1 MMNNYFCVLPFYSI
15 EIGHNNPK
23 NIYCCRLPVGTDIN
37 AVQQSMIDQQR
48 SPACNT
54 CWKLEDQG
62 LTSERQLHNNTF
74 DFYLDRDL
82 EKIQQDA
89 VAQRNTPQ
97 IIKLATSN
105 LCNGT
110 CVTCNSYCS
119 SAWAALENKKINYN
133 KISAAEIEKIDWA
146 DIKQL
151 SFVGGEPLLE
161 KLNFEILDRLVKSN
175 NTSCFISIVTNGSCA
190 LTPNQI
196 QLLSK
201 FPNLNIC
208 LSIDGV
214 GSRFEYMR
222 YPLDWG
228 VLCKNLQR
236 FKKLTSN
243 ISVSAMVS
251 NLNIFYYSEM
261 IDFFV
266 EQDINYLCKQ
276 IEHPGYF
283 APGNL
288 PNKFKQQ
295 VLDNN
300 PRYHDQVNSFLN
312 MGSYDHSLFLRC
324 CNEIRRQDELKNI
337 CISDYLPTNFLQK
350 SSIEL
355 G

>member
-1 MMNNYFCVLPFYSI
+1 LI
-15 EIGHNNPK
+15 
-23 NIYCCRLPVGTDIN
+23 
-37 AVQQSMIDQQR
+37 
-48 SPACNT
+48 CNT

-228 VLCKNLQR
+228 LLCENLQR

-324 CNEIRRQDELKNI
+324 CNEIRRQDDLKNI

>member
-1 MMNNYFCVLPFYSI
+1 MNNYFCVLPFYSI

-228 VLCKNLQR
+228 LLCENLQR